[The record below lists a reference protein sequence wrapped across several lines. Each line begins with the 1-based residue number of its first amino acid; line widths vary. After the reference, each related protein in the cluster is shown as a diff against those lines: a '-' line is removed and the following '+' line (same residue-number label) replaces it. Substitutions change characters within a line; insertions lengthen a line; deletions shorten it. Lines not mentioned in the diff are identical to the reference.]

1 MLLLNLGKAAQPVTG
16 WECFPVTLGLHFKGK
31 QWLKW
36 KNTQLKCS
44 FPQQPYTHTHR
55 LCSRVK
61 QHPYFLFPH
70 ISPVHCAGTLL
81 SVIGVCG
88 DSAVSPTITHILTV
102 LIPHSVFSF
111 HTCQGS
117 LLPTGSLLG
126 FRSLFSGQGIYLESL
141 RDHGYGTVC
150 WSLEDLSLPSES
162 PIFFFQAKAQHGL

>member
-1 MLLLNLGKAAQPVTG
+1 MKEHSAQMQFPTAAI
-16 WECFPVTLGLHFKGK
+16 
-31 QWLKW
+31 
-36 KNTQLKCS
+36 
-44 FPQQPYTHTHR
+44 HTHR
-55 LCSRVK
+55 LCSCVK

-162 PIFFFQAKAQHGL
+162 PIFFFQQKHSMGCKAHTFLTF